1 MREEV
6 ECEIHTD
13 RHTGL
18 SQSFWLLIVISRPGL
33 ELKQSMTV
41 SSVGSHLICK
51 SNAIDYMFSRGN
63 CCSAIKELFYRV
75 VCFGVPSLSPNYT
88 VRQ

>member
-1 MREEV
+1 MKSTRIV
-6 ECEIHTD
+6 TQD
-13 RHTGL
+13 YPSL
-18 SQSFWLLIVISRPGL
+18 SFWLLIVISRPPS
-33 ELKQSMTV
+33 ELKQNMTV

-51 SNAIDYMFSRGN
+51 SNAIDYRFAQGN
-63 CCSAIKELFYRV
+63 CCSVIKELFYSV